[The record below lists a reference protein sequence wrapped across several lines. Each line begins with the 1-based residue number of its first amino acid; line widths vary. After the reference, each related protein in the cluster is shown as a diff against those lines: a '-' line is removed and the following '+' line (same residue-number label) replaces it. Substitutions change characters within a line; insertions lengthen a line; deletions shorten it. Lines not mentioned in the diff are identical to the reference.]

1 MLPLI
6 LVCYAIYVCLE
17 GRLFGVFP
25 FFFLLFCLCFLL
37 NLGIAITMDG
47 MLSINQVSVCS
58 VMELHAGLFRMM
70 VD

>member
-17 GRLFGVFP
+17 GRLFGVF
-25 FFFLLFCLCFLL
+25 LFSCFSCLCFLL

-47 MLSINQVSVCS
+47 MLLIDQVSVCS

>member
-1 MLPLI
+1 MHPLI
-6 LVCYAIYVCLE
+6 LVCYAVYVCIE
-17 GRLFGVFP
+17 GRLFGVFL
-25 FFFLLFCLCFLL
+25 FSCYFCLCLLL